1 MSESNYMGLVR
12 SLETLKINLLL
23 EEFAAFAMENGFS
36 EKDISAIDRTFSF
49 LAQRKE
55 QMTIDMMLRLSRLP
69 RRNPKTFDNF
79 RFDDVRGKDVDR
91 LRSLPSLSALHAHKN
106 IAFIG
111 PTGTGKTHLAMAF
124 GHECCRQKLKTY
136 FIKMSELNDMFST
149 AWRFG
154 NEGKVIGN
162 LVKPSCLIVDEV
174 GHCVFDAENTR
185 LFFDLVDRRYNKEGS
200 FNMVFTSNTMPGT
213 WRDKFNEDVSLLCA
227 LDRIFDDAMLF
238 KLSGQSHR
246 GKRLETIALTTSRS
260 KLSVSSETSTI
271 D

>member
-1 MSESNYMGLVR
+1 MSESNYMGLIR

-49 LAQRKE
+49 LAQRRK
-55 QMTIDMMLRLSRLP
+55 QMTVDMMLRPSRLP
-69 RRNPKTFDNF
+69 LRNPKTFDNF
-79 RFDDVRGKDVDR
+79 RFDDVSGKDVDR

-136 FIKMSELNDMFST
+136 FIKMSELNDMSST
-149 AWRFG
+149 ARRFG

-213 WRDKFNEDVSLLCA
+213 WRDKFNEDDSLLCA
-227 LDRIFDDAMLF
+227 LDRIFDDAVLF
-238 KLSGQSHR
+238 KLSGQSH
-246 GKRLETIALTTSRS
+246 GGERLETIALTTSRS
-260 KLSVSSETSTI
+260 KPSVSSETSTI

>member
-1 MSESNYMGLVR
+1 M
-12 SLETLKINLLL
+12 
-23 EEFAAFAMENGFS
+23 
-36 EKDISAIDRTFSF
+36 
-49 LAQRKE
+49 
-55 QMTIDMMLRLSRLP
+55 
-69 RRNPKTFDNF
+69 
-79 RFDDVRGKDVDR
+79 
-91 LRSLPSLSALHAHKN
+91 RSLPSLSALHAHKN

-149 AWRFG
+149 ARRFG

-174 GHCVFDAENTR
+174 GRCVFDAENTR

-213 WRDKFNEDVSLLCA
+213 WRDKFNEDDSLLCA

>member
-1 MSESNYMGLVR
+1 MSESNYMGLIR

-49 LAQRKE
+49 LAQRRK
-55 QMTIDMMLRLSRLP
+55 QMTVDMMLRPSRLP
-69 RRNPKTFDNF
+69 LRNPKTFDNF
-79 RFDDVRGKDVDR
+79 RFDDVSGKDVDR

-136 FIKMSELNDMFST
+136 FIKMSELNDMSST
-149 AWRFG
+149 ARRFG

-174 GHCVFDAENTR
+174 GHCVLDAENTR

-213 WRDKFNEDVSLLCA
+213 WRDKFNEDDSLLCA

-260 KLSVSSETSTI
+260 KLSVSSGTSTI